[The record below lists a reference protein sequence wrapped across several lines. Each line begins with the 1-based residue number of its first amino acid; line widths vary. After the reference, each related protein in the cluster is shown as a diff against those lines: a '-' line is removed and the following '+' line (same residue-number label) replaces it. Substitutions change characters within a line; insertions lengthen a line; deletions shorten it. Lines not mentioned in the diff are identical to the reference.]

1 MVALCHWWDEEEG
14 VLSSCQDPG
23 RHLLPDEFYEPLP
36 GGFTHVL
43 LINSHNLV
51 TSQELVFSG
60 ASCRGEEKGMRA
72 WGHCWESSV
81 LREFPVS
88 EKAEVCAEAC
98 RRLCRLSGA
107 GGGGGV

>member
-1 MVALCHWWDEEEG
+1 MVVLCHWWDRERESIQ
-14 VLSSCQDPG
+14 LLPRSRKQ
-23 RHLLPDEFYEPLP
+23 LLPDEFYESLP

-51 TSQELVFSG
+51 TSQELVLSG

-81 LREFPVS
+81 LRESLVS
-88 EKAEVCAEAC
+88 EEAEMGAEAC
-98 RRLCRLSGA
+98 RRWCRLSGA
-107 GGGGGV
+107 GGGGDV